1 MIRVTCLASGSS
13 GNSLLI
19 QHDERALLIDAG
31 MTAKAL
37 TTCLTERGVGL
48 GSLDGVLITHEHGD
62 HIRGADVLA
71 RRFGAPLIANRA
83 TLAALGRPGRG
94 YEQLEL
100 AAGSGL
106 DIGPFEACS
115 FPVSHDAVD
124 PVGYVVRVG
133 GASIASM
140 TDLGDLTPDLF
151 EAAAGSD
158 LVVVEANHDTQLL
171 LDGPYPAYLKRRIM
185 SHRGHLSNRQTAELI
200 GSSMSDLPQTYWLAH
215 LSETNNTKE
224 HARAGVAGFLAQ
236 YGLEPVVFVTGR
248 DMPSLVW
255 EPSMNKNQ
263 LPLFGAEAS

>member
-94 YEQLEL
+94 YEQRARRRLW
-100 AAGSGL
+100 ARHR
-106 DIGPFEACS
+106 PF
-115 FPVSHDAVD
+115 
-124 PVGYVVRVG
+124 
-133 GASIASM
+133 
-140 TDLGDLTPDLF
+140 
-151 EAAAGSD
+151 
-158 LVVVEANHDTQLL
+158 
-171 LDGPYPAYLKRRIM
+171 
-185 SHRGHLSNRQTAELI
+185 RG
-200 GSSMSDLPQTYWLAH
+200 
-215 LSETNNTKE
+215 
-224 HARAGVAGFLAQ
+224 
-236 YGLEPVVFVTGR
+236 VFVPR
-248 DMPSLVW
+248 
-255 EPSMNKNQ
+255 EPRC
-263 LPLFGAEAS
+263 G